1 MKPETPL
8 KRRIREA
15 YKQTRQYHDLMR
27 IAFPDQSAH
36 RGATQGGPPACAMPF
51 GRAIREMGG
60 STAGM
65 GSNRT
70 VWIPALKQSAAEPR
84 DEEERRAFI
93 DEEEH
98 FKR

>member
-1 MKPETPL
+1 
-8 KRRIREA
+8 
-15 YKQTRQYHDLMR
+15 
-27 IAFPDQSAH
+27 
-36 RGATQGGPPACAMPF
+36 
-51 GRAIREMGG
+51 MGG